1 MFRGVVASGT
11 TGPFVNPSVLY
22 SKLDDKALV
31 VLRGATVID
40 GTGSAPKP
48 HAVVI
53 VNGNKIADVLTNNSK
68 YYDYYSHQHLNV
80 LNLTGKYI
88 IPGLFDMHA
97 HVAGVL
103 KNSYNQT
110 KSENMLR
117 MLLANGITTIRKW
130 DTKWSY

>member
-1 MFRGVVASGT
+1 MILRGV
-11 TGPFVNPSVLY
+11 
-22 SKLDDKALV
+22 
-31 VLRGATVID
+31 TVID
-40 GTGSAPKP
+40 GTGSVPKP

-53 VNGNKIADVLTNNSK
+53 VNGNKIVNVLTDDSK
-68 YYDYYSHQHLNV
+68 YHDYYYSRHNVNV

-110 KSENMLR
+110 KSENMLK
-117 MLLANGITTIRKW
+117 MLLGMALPLYEILVDPLN
-130 DTKWSY
+130 SQ

>member
-1 MFRGVVASGT
+1 M
-11 TGPFVNPSVLY
+11 Y

-31 VLRGATVID
+31 VLRGAIVID

-80 LNLTGKYI
+80 LNLTGKYT

-117 MLLANGITTIRKW
+117 MLLANGITTGYEMELLKQG
-130 DTKWSY
+130 K